1 MKDKYVDFI
10 NGISKILGLE
20 RPVDILKLY
29 TTTDLF
35 FQPLEKRIIEL
46 EAQNKEL
53 QCCSNCNN
61 SYGGEEEPY
70 HDCEYCHAM
79 MKHCL
84 LKLVISGRKRGQG
97 FRQFQKTMLKV
108 LLNWRQLICLV
119 MAGQLM

>member
-1 MKDKYVDFI
+1 MIK
-10 NGISKILGLE
+10 
-20 RPVDILKLY
+20 LKLMLKSY
-29 TTTDLF
+29 LEDADLHV
-35 FQPLEKRIIEL
+35 PNITK
-46 EAQNKEL
+46 AV
-53 QCCSNCNN
+53 
-61 SYGGEEEPY
+61 
-70 HDCEYCHAM
+70 